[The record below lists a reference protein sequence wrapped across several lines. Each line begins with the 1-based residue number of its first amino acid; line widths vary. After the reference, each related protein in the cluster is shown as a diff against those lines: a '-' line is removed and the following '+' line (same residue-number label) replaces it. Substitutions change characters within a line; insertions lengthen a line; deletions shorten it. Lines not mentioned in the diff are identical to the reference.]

1 MPKAAK
7 QIYVWWQSLTP
18 KPIAF
23 PCILLHIMYAEPAS
37 ASHFPILKCTKT
49 PRMWIALLFTC
60 MSSVSFHSFLGVHP
74 VPPSSCSE
82 STGSASWRSAC
93 TIHSTKGF
101 TGKCLPFPDASV
113 HDVLG
118 CFLSFWQSYHYKL
131 HSQMEQNSREIENA
145 LLGEPQTK

>member
-7 QIYVWWQSLTP
+7 QFCIWWQSLTP
-18 KPIAF
+18 KPIVF
-23 PCILLHIMYAEPAS
+23 PCILLYSMCATPAS
-37 ASHFPILKCTKT
+37 TSHFPILKCTKT
-49 PRMWIALLFTC
+49 PGMWIAMLFTC

-82 STGSASWRSAC
+82 STVSASWRN
-93 TIHSTKGF
+93 TKGF